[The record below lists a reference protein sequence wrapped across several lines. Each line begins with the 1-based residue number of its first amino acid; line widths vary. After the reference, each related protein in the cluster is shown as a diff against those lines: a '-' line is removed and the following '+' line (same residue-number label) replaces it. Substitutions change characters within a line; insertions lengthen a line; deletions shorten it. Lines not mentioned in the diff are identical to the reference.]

1 MFTSDP
7 HSTSASHHV
16 LNALCI
22 CLSICSC
29 CVRLGV
35 RAVTL
40 SEGNLC
46 AVSVRVCILC
56 ESPPPPCAAMLVRL
70 SSRCPQVRS
79 LPVSLVFEKQSN
91 CTEVTATVCIYVPV
105 PIPVLQW
112 LCLFCLTIVL
122 FMLFGYLH
130 AMTRSHEVF
139 DACLVAHNM
148 RF

>member
-16 LNALCI
+16 LHVICI
-22 CLSICSC
+22 RLSTCSC
-29 CVRLGV
+29 FVRAGV
-35 RAVTL
+35 RVCGDT
-40 SEGNLC
+40 ERGEPVC
-46 AVSVRVCILC
+46 VSVRVCILC
-56 ESPPPPCAAMLVRL
+56 ESPPTPPPCAAMLVRL

-112 LCLFCLTIVL
+112 LCLSVELSSSSC
-122 FMLFGYLH
+122 
-130 AMTRSHEVF
+130 
-139 DACLVAHNM
+139 CLVICM
-148 RF
+148 L